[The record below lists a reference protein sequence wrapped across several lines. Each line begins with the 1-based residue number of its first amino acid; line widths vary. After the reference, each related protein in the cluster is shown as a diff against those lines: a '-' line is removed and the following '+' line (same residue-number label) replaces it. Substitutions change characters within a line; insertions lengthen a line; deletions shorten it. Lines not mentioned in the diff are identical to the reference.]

1 MEHCG
6 LHSYFSG
13 FYGSELERQ
22 NTPKAELIASVLKD
36 WRLSASET
44 AMIGDRHHDIEGA
57 VANGVYSV
65 GVTYGYGSPEELTEA
80 GADALCSHPTELTNQ
95 FLC

>member
-1 MEHCG
+1 
-6 LHSYFSG
+6 
-13 FYGSELERQ
+13 
-22 NTPKAELIASVLKD
+22 
-36 WRLSASET
+36 
-44 AMIGDRHHDIEGA
+44 MIGDRHHDIEGA